1 MSGCLQNPFLRG
13 SQPLIKLPPMTT
25 RFVQRSLVL
34 SALVGV
40 VVCATSV
47 VFVASAQERGR
58 EARRPAAPPIREQG
72 VGGGHIPQRG
82 PAPVRQ
88 AAPARPAPAPAAA
101 VRRDQPGH
109 PEAPHV
115 HASNDEW
122 VGHATGRN
130 DPRYHQDRPWEHGHF
145 AQPIGA
151 QHIWRLRGGDRNR
164 FSVGGF
170 YFQVAA
176 ADAAFVNDWLWND
189 DDIVLYDDPDHDG
202 FYLAYNTRLGTYV
215 HVTYL
220 GS

>member
-1 MSGCLQNPFLRG
+1 
-13 SQPLIKLPPMTT
+13 MTP
-25 RFVQRSLVL
+25 RPVQRTFVL
-34 SALVGV
+34 FVLMAFLACVPGALIV
-40 VVCATSV
+40 T
-47 VFVASAQERGR
+47 SAQERGR
-58 EARRPAAPPIREQG
+58 EARKPPAPSNREQG

-88 AAPARPAPAPAAA
+88 APSARPAA
-101 VRRDQPGH
+101 VRDQPGH

-115 HASNDEW
+115 HASNDQW
-122 VGHATGRN
+122 VGHDTGRN
-130 DPRYHQDRPWEHGHF
+130 DARFHLDHPWEHGRF
-145 AQPIGA
+145 TQPIGA

-176 ADAAFVNDWLWND
+176 PDAAFVTDWLWND

-202 FYLAYNTRLGTYV
+202 WYLAYNTRLGTYV
-215 HVTYL
+215 HVMYL

>member
-1 MSGCLQNPFLRG
+1 
-13 SQPLIKLPPMTT
+13 MTP
-25 RFVQRSLVL
+25 RPVQRSFVL
-34 SALVGV
+34 FVLTALLA
-40 VVCATSV
+40 CAPGLL
-47 VFVASAQERGR
+47 FVASAQERGR
-58 EARRPAAPPIREQG
+58 EARKPPATQNREQG

-88 AAPARPAPAPAAA
+88 APTARPAAG
-101 VRRDQPGH
+101 RDQPGH

-115 HASNDEW
+115 HASNDQW
-122 VGHATGRN
+122 VGHATGRS
-130 DPRYHQDRPWEHGHF
+130 DLRFHLDHPWEHGRF
-145 AQPIGA
+145 TQPIGA

-176 ADAAFVNDWLWND
+176 PDVAFVGDWLWND

-202 FYLAYNTRLGTYV
+202 WYLAYNTRLGTYV
-215 HVTYL
+215 HVMYL

>member
-1 MSGCLQNPFLRG
+1 MTPKLVGRTFL
-13 SQPLIKLPPMTT
+13 
-25 RFVQRSLVL
+25 L
-34 SALVGV
+34 SALFTLLVPG
-40 VVCATSV
+40 AL
-47 VFVASAQERGR
+47 FVAAAQERGR
-58 EARRPAAPPIREQG
+58 EARKPPASPTREQG

-88 AAPARPAPAPAAA
+88 APAARPANA

-122 VGHATGRN
+122 VGHDTGRN
-130 DPRYHQDRPWEHGHF
+130 DARFHLDHPWEHGRF
-145 AQPIGA
+145 TQPIGA

-176 ADAAFVNDWLWND
+176 ADAAFVGDWIWND

-202 FYLAYNTRLGTYV
+202 WYLAYNTRLGTYV
-215 HVTYL
+215 HVMYL